1 MRERWYYVYIVASR
15 THVLYTGVT
24 GRIEA
29 RVDEHKTKYFPGFTA
44 DYNGCRLVSYERY
57 ASPGRAIAREKQI
70 KGWTRAKKIALI
82 ERMNPTW
89 IDLSEDWG
97 KQVRFAERTAGPL
110 TQKRTADPSTTRSMT
125 AARQNRPR

>member
-1 MRERWYYVYIVASR
+1 MRERWYYTYIVASR
-15 THVLYTGVT
+15 THVLYIGVT

-29 RVDEHKTKYFPGFTA
+29 RVSEHKTKYFPGFTA
-44 DYNGCRLVSYERY
+44 DYNCCRLVWYERY
-57 ASPGRAIAREKQI
+57 ASPARAIAREKQI

-97 KQVRFAERTAGPL
+97 KELRLPEQTAGP
-110 TQKRTADPSTTRSMT
+110 S
-125 AARQNRPR
+125 AARLN